1 MPTYEYRCENCGK
14 FEHIQ
19 KINDEPF
26 TKCPKCGGRVQRLI
40 SRAGIMFKGSG
51 FHVTDYSKEKKS
63 EPKPPNPAKGGTKE
77 TKSSSTESSPKK

>member
-26 TKCPKCGGRVQRLI
+26 KKCPKCGGKVQRLI
-40 SRAGIMFKGSG
+40 SRAGIVFKGSG
-51 FHVTDYSKEKKS
+51 FHVTDYGKEKKTES
-63 EPKPPNPAKGGTKE
+63 HPTKE
-77 TKSSSTESSPKK
+77 IKSSSAESSPKK